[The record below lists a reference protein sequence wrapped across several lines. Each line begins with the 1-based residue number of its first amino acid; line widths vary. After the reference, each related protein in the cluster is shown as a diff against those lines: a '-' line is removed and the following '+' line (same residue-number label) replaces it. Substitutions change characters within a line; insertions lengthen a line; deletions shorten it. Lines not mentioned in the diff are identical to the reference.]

1 MTFEMVCMLAVGFV
15 CGVAFGS
22 IGQHEKYVDG
32 YLKGIKDSKE
42 MINGRG
48 ENDENKRL

>member
-1 MTFEMVCMLAVGFV
+1 MSFEMISMLAIGFV

-42 MINGRG
+42 MINGK
-48 ENDENKRL
+48 ENDNENKGL